1 MAEIRRRAGDAGTR
15 ANRRQIAAD
24 DIMNL
29 YLSEVGHIPLLSRQE
44 EVELAARLRRGGEA
58 EQKLRE
64 SGQLAPEEREQLER
78 EIVQGGKARDE
89 LIKANSRLVMSIA
102 RRYAG
107 QGVPFPDLVQEGTI
121 GLISAIDRFD
131 HRLGY
136 KLSTYATWWIRQAL
150 TRAVAGQGRNIRLP
164 VHRYENVRKL
174 RRTSLALA
182 QELGREP
189 TQGELAEKV
198 EMAEE
203 KVEQLLKSAQPTVSL
218 DTPVDEEGNS
228 FLVQFVENEDAP
240 PPGDLAVDGL
250 VRSQIEDVL
259 SGLTPREERILRLRF
274 GLEDG
279 HTHTLR
285 EIANKMGLTRERIRQ
300 IEGEALGRLR
310 HPTRARKLRDFYHS

>member
-1 MAEIRRRAGDAGTR
+1 
-15 ANRRQIAAD
+15 
-24 DIMNL
+24 MNL

-44 EVELAARLRRGGEA
+44 EVELAARLRRGREA
-58 EQKLRE
+58 DQELRKG
-64 SGQLAPEEREQLER
+64 GQLVTEERERLGR
-78 EIVQGGKARDE
+78 EIVQGWKARDE

-150 TRAVAGQGRNIRLP
+150 TRAVASQGRNIRLP

-174 RRTSLALA
+174 RRTSLELA

-189 TQGELAEKV
+189 TQEELADKV
-198 EMAEE
+198 EMAKE
-203 KVEQLLKSAQPTVSL
+203 KVAQLLKSAQRTVSL
-218 DTPVDEEGNS
+218 DTPVDEEGDS

-240 PPGDLAVDGL
+240 PPGDLAVDSL
-250 VRSQIEDVL
+250 VRSQVEDVL

-285 EIANKMGLTRERIRQ
+285 EIAEKMGLTRERIRQ
-300 IEGEALGRLR
+300 IQGEALQRLR